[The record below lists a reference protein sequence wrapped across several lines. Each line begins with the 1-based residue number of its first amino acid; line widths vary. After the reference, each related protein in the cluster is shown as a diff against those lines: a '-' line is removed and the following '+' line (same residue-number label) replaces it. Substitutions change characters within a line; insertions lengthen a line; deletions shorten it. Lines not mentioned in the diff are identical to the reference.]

1 MIVPVDDFLCTF
13 HEDFDKT
20 IFENL
25 LVWRSVVIVDKLH
38 PGSYRGKGID
48 HLSREGRQDHL

>member
-20 IFENL
+20 ILENL

-38 PGSYRGKGID
+38 PGSYRGKGIT
-48 HLSREGRQDHL
+48 LVEKG